1 MRHFAPTKDDIMSSD
16 KKQPLAAVTLAAIGV
31 VYGDIGTSPLY
42 TLRECLS
49 GQFGFGVEREAVF
62 GFLSLIFWL
71 LILVVSLKYISYV
84 MRADNAGEGGILT
97 LMSLAGRN
105 TGGRATA
112 VLVIMGLIGGS
123 FFYGEVVI
131 TPAISV
137 MSAIEGLEIAAPSLD
152 AYIVPLSITVL
163 TLLFIIQKHGTG
175 MVGKLFAPVM
185 LLWFGVLAV
194 LGARSIF
201 HNPEVLQALN
211 PAWAVQFFIEYKQVS
226 FFALGAVVLSIT
238 GVEALYADMGHFGK
252 IPIRL
257 AWFSV
262 VVPSLVLNY
271 FGQGALLLEHPE
283 AIKNPF
289 FLLAPD
295 WALIPM
301 LILATLATVIASQA
315 VISGVFS
322 LTRQAVRLGYLPP
335 MRIIHTSEE
344 ESGQI
349 YIPVI
354 NWLLYYAVLIVIISF
369 EHSSNLAAAYG
380 IAVTGT
386 MILTSILVCT
396 VAVKNWHWN
405 RWLVG
410 VILLGLLCI
419 DIPLFS
425 ANLIKIFSGGW
436 LPLCLG
442 LAMFIIMTT
451 WKSERFRLLRRM
463 HEHGNSLEAMIAS
476 LEKSP
481 PVRVPGTAVY
491 MSRALN
497 VIPFALLHNLKH
509 NKVLHERVVLLT
521 LRTEDAPYVHNVR
534 RVTIE
539 QLSPTFWRVVGSY
552 GWRETPNMEE
562 IFHRCGL
569 EGLNCRM
576 TETSFF
582 MSHESLIIGKRP
594 WYLHLRGKLFLALQ
608 RNALRAP
615 DQFEIPPNRVIE
627 LGTQVE
633 I

>member
-1 MRHFAPTKDDIMSSD
+1 MSAD
-16 KKQPLAAVTLAAIGV
+16 NKQSLPAITLAAIGV

-49 GQFGFGVEREAVF
+49 GQFGFGVERDAVF

-71 LILVVSLKYISYV
+71 LVLVVSVKYLTFV

-105 TGGRATA
+105 TSAKMTS

-152 AYIVPLSITVL
+152 AYIVPLSIVVL
-163 TLLFIIQKHGTG
+163 TLLFMIQKHGTG

-185 LLWFGVLAV
+185 LLWFLVLAV
-194 LGARSIF
+194 LGARSIIA
-201 HNPEVLQALN
+201 NPEVLQALN
-211 PAWAVQFFIEYKQVS
+211 PAWAVHFFLEYKTVS

-252 IPIRL
+252 LPIRI
-257 AWFSV
+257 AWFIV
-262 VVPSLVLNY
+262 VLPSLVLNY
-271 FGQGALLLEHPE
+271 FGQGALLLTTPE

-295 WALIPM
+295 WALIPLM
-301 LILATLATVIASQA
+301 ILATLATVIASQA

-322 LTRQAVRLGYLPP
+322 LTRQAVRLGYLSP
-335 MRIIHTSEE
+335 MRIIHTSEM

-349 YIPVI
+349 YVPAI
-354 NWLLYYAVLIVIISF
+354 NWILYISVVIVIVSF

-386 MILTSILVCT
+386 MVLTSILLCT
-396 VAVKNWHWN
+396 VARKNWSWS
-405 RWLVG
+405 RIGVLLMGVG
-410 VILLGLLCI
+410 FLCI

-425 ANLIKIFSGGW
+425 ANAVKIFSGGW
-436 LPLCLG
+436 LPLT
-442 LAMFIIMTT
+442 LALVMFVIMTT

-497 VIPFALLHNLKH
+497 VIPFAMLHNLKH

-521 LRTEDAPYVHNVR
+521 LRTEDAPYVHNVK
-534 RVTIE
+534 RVSIE
-539 QLSPTFWRVVGSY
+539 QLSPTFWRVVASY
-552 GWRETPNMEE
+552 GWRETPNVEE
-562 IFHRCGL
+562 VFRRCGL
-569 EGLNCRM
+569 EGLSCRM
-576 TETSFF
+576 METSFF

-594 WYLHLRGKLFLALQ
+594 WYLRLRGKLFLALQ